1 MKSED
6 LQRQIESMQN
16 SLRKASAS
24 LPSYDPAL
32 SEFKRIVQRKIE
44 EVDCIEEEQI
54 EMPADCILFAD
65 EEELE
70 EHDSWTYAG
79 SRFR

>member
-1 MKSED
+1 MKSGD
-6 LQRQIESMQN
+6 LKRQIESMQN

-44 EVDCIEEEQI
+44 EADCVEGEEI
-54 EMPADCILFAD
+54 AGSADCILFAD

-70 EHDSWTYAG
+70 ERSPWRYAG